1 MMISTQIKILVVE
14 DEHTARK
21 GLCKLIESMG
31 EKYQIVGEA
40 SDGKKALDLIL
51 SLKPDIIFTDIK
63 MPYMDGIALI
73 KAVSNLDIKVNFVI
87 TSAYE
92 EFDFA
97 KQAIALG
104 VFDYLVKPL
113 TYTEVEDIL
122 LRLETN
128 MHGLNGRDIT
138 KGKLYEDYPNAH
150 PMIKKA
156 LNIIEDGY
164 ALNINQEELA
174 ERLGM
179 TREYFSYLFRKEIGQ
194 TFSKFLRAYRIS
206 IATKMLLTNEIDKKE
221 IPYHVG
227 FSDEK
232 YFFKVFKEI
241 TGLTVTEFLRKNI

>member
-1 MMISTQIKILVVE
+1 MISTHMKILVVE

-21 GLCKLIESMG
+21 GLCKLIESIG
-31 EKYQIVGEA
+31 EKYQVIGDA

-51 SLKPDIIFTDIK
+51 SLKPDVVFTDIR

-73 KAVSNLDIKVNFVI
+73 KAVSNLNIKVNFVI

-92 EFDFA
+92 EFEYA
-97 KQAIALG
+97 KQAISLG

-122 LRLETN
+122 LRLESN
-128 MHGLNGRDIT
+128 MYGLHRKDT
-138 KGKLYEDYPNAH
+138 KGRLSEEYPNVH

-156 LNIIEDGY
+156 LDIIEDGY
-164 ALNINQEELA
+164 AFNIRQEELA

-179 TREYFSYLFRKEIGQ
+179 TREYFSYLFRKEMGQ
-194 TFSKFLRAYRIS
+194 TFSKFLKAYRIS
-206 IATKMLLTNEIDKKE
+206 IAAKMLLTDEIDKKE
-221 IPYHVG
+221 IPYQVG
-227 FSDEK
+227 FTDEK

-241 TGLTVTEFLRKNI
+241 TGVTVTEFLRNHS